1 MSTIFFIF
9 LCLKHVGHVVLTL
22 RLCAFIISVTCVQ
35 HVFEEH
41 IVFQFNCTNTISEQ
55 VLEKVSVL
63 MDVTE
68 AVREFFVF
76 RLMLC
81 LISSFI

>member
-1 MSTIFFIF
+1 M
-9 LCLKHVGHVVLTL
+9 
-22 RLCAFIISVTCVQ
+22 Q

-68 AVREFFVF
+68 AVRESFVLTGYVPF
-76 RLMLC
+76 
-81 LISSFI
+81 LI